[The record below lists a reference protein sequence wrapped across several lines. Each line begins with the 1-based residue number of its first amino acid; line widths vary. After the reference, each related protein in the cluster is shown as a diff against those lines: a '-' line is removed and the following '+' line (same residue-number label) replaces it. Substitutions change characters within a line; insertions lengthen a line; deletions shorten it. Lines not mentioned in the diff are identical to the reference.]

1 MLLYNWLSH
10 WWLSSPINT
19 SGKSGGAGTKGYCL
33 IFQNLHAYDYSEDC
47 ISNPT
52 PLEQNDTESSADETS
67 QEGASSSYSHKAS
80 HGKGASHCR
89 VASRGKG
96 HHMVE

>member
-1 MLLYNWLSH
+1 MNSYIKIILTYVIVLV
-10 WWLSSPINT
+10 
-19 SGKSGGAGTKGYCL
+19 
-33 IFQNLHAYDYSEDC
+33 HAYDYSEDR

-52 PLEQNDTESSADETS
+52 PPEHRIIYDETS
-67 QEGASSSYSHKAS
+67 QDGASSSYSHKAS
-80 HGKGASHCR
+80 HGRGASHCG